1 MIIVYLYVIL
11 HRICNKRIYHH
22 PVIVLVI
29 GLLSMNLTSRLYT
42 NSKYYIGFYD

>member
-22 PVIVLVI
+22 PVI
-29 GLLSMNLTSRLYT
+29 GLLSMNLTSRLY
-42 NSKYYIGFYD
+42 SKYYIGFYD